1 MFHGPIVSHAYSPNF
16 DFLAHHDSRLAIL
29 GTQAEDYFAK
39 DPTTSLMKL
48 RQFGEVLAKRAA
60 ANLGLPV
67 LPLEDQVSTIGR
79 LHAHGAIDVRT
90 KTLFHELRVTGNK
103 ANHDVQGSHEEALH
117 QLKIARELGVW
128 FQRAFGNH
136 RQFDPGPFVPP
147 PGPKNDET
155 LAKQLQVLRDEL
167 AQHKGQADEL
177 RAAIAEEARKRLS
190 AEQIAQKE
198 AEERA
203 LWETLATEQADLRS
217 KDVEALAQQK
227 ADLEQELAALA
238 AKAAAAPPET
248 QKRLVNRAADAAKDI
263 SLDEAATRRIIDAQL
278 RAVGWDVDST
288 NLTHKRGARPEKNK
302 NRAIAEWPTKNGAA
316 DYVLFVGLVPLGVVE
331 AKRYHVDVAGKM
343 DQPERYSEAFVEK
356 DGIVLAGGPW
366 GKAQYRIPFLFVTNG
381 RPYLEQIKDKSGI
394 WFRDVRR
401 DQNRKKPLTGWY
413 SPTGLEALL
422 KQDIDDAHAKL
433 KAEPTDYLGLHD
445 YQIRAVQSVEK
456 TLENGA
462 RSCLVAMAT
471 GTGKTRTALGLVY
484 RLIKSKRFRRILFLV
499 DRSALGVQAADSFK
513 EVRLENLKT
522 FPDIF
527 DMKEL
532 GDLQPDSDTKL
543 HISTVQS
550 LVKRVLYATTPAD
563 VPTVDQYDCLIVDEC
578 HRGYTLDR
586 ELSDAELSFRDV
598 DDYISKYRRVLE
610 HFDAVKIGLTAT
622 PALHTTQIFG
632 EPTFQYSYREAVI
645 DGRLVDHEPPIR
657 IVTELAQHGIS
668 WSKGEQAEVY
678 DRANV
683 QLDLIHLEDEVKID
697 IEGFNKAVITENF
710 NRVVCEQLASE
721 IDPTGDAKTLVFCV
735 NDDHAQLVE
744 GLLQQAFVAKYGEL
758 DNDTVKK
765 ITGASDKPL
774 QRIREYKNERLPNVA
789 ITVDLLTTGID
800 VPAISNLVFL
810 RRVKS
815 RILYEQML
823 GRATRV
829 CPAIG
834 KTVFRI
840 FDAVNLY
847 SALEKYTEMRPVVPS
862 PKTTFEELAAELAHP
877 DPSVAR
883 LAHERILA
891 KLRQRHAQWK
901 ADRVTRFE
909 NAAGMPLPSL
919 AAHLK
924 GSSPA
929 QIAAFLQQNPRLL
942 AILDE
947 PVEAVARVLVSR
959 HEDRVISVEIGYGT
973 SSRPD
978 DYLERFSAFL
988 RENMNKIPALVVVT
1002 QRPRD
1007 LTRSALRELQLA
1019 LDDKGYNEAA
1029 LQVAWRQIS
1038 NADIAASIL
1047 GYIRKGALGDPLV
1060 PYEDR
1065 VTRAT
1070 QRILTRQTWTS
1081 VQRKWLERLAKQLVH
1096 EKVLDR
1102 ESLDESEA
1110 VKSSGGVK
1118 FLDKVFEGRL
1128 DTLLG
1133 DFREEVWRDAG

>member
-1 MFHGPIVSHAYSPNF
+1 VFHGPIVPHAYSPNF

-29 GTQAEDYFAK
+29 GTLAEKYFAD

-60 ANLGLPV
+60 ANLGLPIV
-67 LPLEDQVSTIGR
+67 PLEDQVDTVAR

-90 KTLFHELRVTGNK
+90 KLLFRDLRLTGNK
-103 ANHDVQGSHEEALH
+103 ATHEVQGSHEEALH
-117 QLKIARELGVW
+117 QLKIARELGIW
-128 FQRAFGNH
+128 FQRSFGNH
-136 RQFDPGPFVPP
+136 RKFDPGPFVPP
-147 PGPKNDET
+147 PGPKDDEALT
-155 LAKQLQVLRDEL
+155 KQLATLQAEL
-167 AQHKGQADEL
+167 DKHKGQADEL

-198 AEERA
+198 AEDRA
-203 LWETLATEQADLRS
+203 LWESLASEQADLRS
-217 KDVEALAQQK
+217 KDIEALAQQK
-227 ADLEQELAALA
+227 ADLEKELAALA

-248 QKRLVNRAADAAKDI
+248 QKFLVDRAAAAARDI
-263 SLDEAATRRIIDAQL
+263 TLDEAATRRIIDAQL
-278 RAVGWDVDST
+278 RAVGWEVDST
-288 NLTHKRGARPEKNK
+288 NLTHKRGARPEKDK
-302 NRAIAEWPTKNGAA
+302 HRAIAEWPTKNGAA

-343 DQPERYSEAFVEK
+343 DQPERYSEAFVAK
-356 DGIVLAGGPW
+356 DDIVLAGGPW
-366 GKAQYRIPFLFVTNG
+366 GKARYQIPFLFVTNG

-394 WFRDVRR
+394 WFRDARR
-401 DQNRKKPLTGWY
+401 DQNAKKPLTGWY
-413 SPTGLEALL
+413 SPPGLKALL
-422 KQDIDDAHAKL
+422 AQDVDAAHAKL
-433 KAEPTDYLGLHD
+433 KTEPTDYLGLHD
-445 YQIRAVQSVEK
+445 YQVRAVQSVENA
-456 TLENGA
+456 LENGA

-522 FPDIF
+522 FPEIF

-550 LVKRVLYATTPAD
+550 LVKRVLYATNPAD

-622 PALHTTQIFG
+622 PALHTTEIFG

-678 DRANV
+678 DRAQV

-710 NRVVCEQLASE
+710 NRVVCEQLANE

-823 GRATRV
+823 GRATRT
-829 CPAIG
+829 CKAIG

-840 FDAVNLY
+840 FDAVDLY
-847 SALEKYTEMRPVVPS
+847 SALEQYTEMRPVVPS
-862 PKTTFEELAAELAHP
+862 PKTTFEQLAAELAHP
-877 DPSVAR
+877 DPGVAR

-891 KLRQRHAQWK
+891 KLRQRHTQWK
-901 ADRVTRFE
+901 EDRATRFE
-909 NAAGMPLPSL
+909 AAAGMPLPSL
-919 AAHLK
+919 ASHLK

-959 HEDRVISVEIGYGT
+959 HEDRVISVEVGYGT

-1047 GYIRKGALGDPLV
+1047 GYIRKGALGDPLI

-1070 QRILTRQTWTS
+1070 QRILARQTWTS
-1081 VQRKWLERLAKQLVH
+1081 VQRKWLERLAKQLVR

-1118 FLDKVFEGRL
+1118 FLDKVFEGHL